1 MRLLLIGLAAL
12 AASACM
18 VSRVPLQAELAPFTG
33 AARTYKL
40 AAPVT
45 VRANASADQILRA
58 NTRWAQIGSIPQG
71 DVFETKD
78 QVVIVNSFSVFEA
91 NLVVKDGKVVGYF
104 IPVGCSFV
112 AATPVAISFTTEDG
126 Q

>member
-1 MRLLLIGLAAL
+1 MRLVLIGLAAL

-18 VSRVPLQAELAPFTG
+18 VSRVPLQAELAPLS
-33 AARTYKL
+33 APSQTYRL
-40 AAPVT
+40 TAPVT
-45 VRANASADQILRA
+45 LRASASADQVLRA
-58 NTRWAQIGSIPQG
+58 NTRWKQIGSIPQG

-91 NLVVKDGKVVGYF
+91 DLVVKDGKAVGYF
-104 IPVGCSFV
+104 IPVGRSFV

-126 Q
+126 R